1 MNDEDMKNL
10 ARIRYERAEEL
21 LKDAE
26 ALLDAESF
34 KSANNRAF
42 YACEKAI
49 KSALAVKGL
58 DSASHNGL
66 IKCFNMEF
74 IHNPCEFFSREDMS
88 IIQGMERIRNA
99 SDYDDFYVT
108 NKSECEDQVRKAK
121 EIMRKVLNYLKSEGV
136 Y

>member
-10 ARIRYERAEEL
+10 AKVRYERAEEL

-26 ALLDAESF
+26 SLLNSESY

-49 KSALAVKGL
+49 KSALAVKGI
-58 DSASHNGL
+58 DSSSHNGL

-74 IHNPCEFFSREDMS
+74 IHNPSEFFGREDMS

-99 SDYDDFYVT
+99 SDYDDFYIT
-108 NKSECEDQVRKAK
+108 SKSECEDQVHKAK
-121 EIMRKVLNYLKSEGV
+121 EILEKVLKYLKSESV